1 MAKASGLG
9 QTTLSVDDASG
20 TAKAIKNDITNWQM
34 STPRGVQDIT
44 GVDKS
49 ANERLLLLADG
60 SVTLNGV
67 FNAATG
73 QAHDVFKTVP
83 STSVQR
89 TVTQTV
95 AVAPAVGDTIN
106 ATVWVAPGSGS
117 AVTGTLRLSAV
128 GGTQESAAIAF
139 TSSGGWTRVDVP
151 LEVRRS
157 GHSALRV
164 EVVLG
169 PGTFRLD
176 SASLVRTRAGAPVA
190 APPAPPSRR

>member
-20 TAKAIKNDITNWQM
+20 TARAIKNDITNWQM

-67 FNAATG
+67 FNAAAN
-73 QAHDVFKTVP
+73 QSHDVFKTVP
-83 STSVQR
+83 STSVAR

-95 AVAPAVGDTIN
+95 NGVTLAMEMLPTDYQLTRSD
-106 ATVWVAPGSGS
+106 SGELTFS
-117 AVTGTLRLSAV
+117 
-128 GGTQESAAIAF
+128 
-139 TSSGGWTRVDVP
+139 VP
-151 LEVRRS
+151 LS
-157 GHSALRV
+157 LAD
-164 EVVLG
+164 
-169 PGTFRLD
+169 GTVPTW
-176 SASLVRTRAGAPVA
+176 S
-190 APPAPPSRR
+190 